1 MFERRSHRLF
11 VRSIIPLENLA
22 CGIES
27 SGGLLAVAL
36 GGFWSIDDIMGEA
49 KAQHPPFC
57 RGMLFVVVSD
67 YLSFARQRYGGGR
80 GNSTDANDDGET
92 IDNAE
97 SPVFDNE
104 NPS

>member
-1 MFERRSHRLF
+1 
-11 VRSIIPLENLA
+11 
-22 CGIES
+22 
-27 SGGLLAVAL
+27 
-36 GGFWSIDDIMGEA
+36 
-49 KAQHPPFC
+49 
-57 RGMLFVVVSD
+57 MLFVVVSD